1 MERALQIDIWQLVV
15 TDSVFRGERAPA
27 LSHDGPTGGTRRK
40 LGNDLTIVTGL
51 FLRIINTVED
61 HNLARPWNVFLAQ
74 L

>member
-1 MERALQIDIWQLVV
+1 VEISFSEGK
-15 TDSVFRGERAPA
+15 TAPGV
-27 LSHDGPTGGTRRK
+27 SHDGPTGGTRRK

-74 L
+74 LQTASDA